1 MSMADVDI
9 TQVLEMSPAVMREW
23 AVRVSQGNE
32 ITGLQLRNEILP
44 DGTELGPN
52 GQVWERHKLGSHRTV
67 TVHCGETVYTQTF
80 IKRDDGW
87 SEVEEGQES
96 T

>member
-1 MSMADVDI
+1 MPDVDI
-9 TQVLEMSPAVMREW
+9 AQMLDMSPAVMREW
-23 AVRVSQGNE
+23 AMRVSQGSE

-52 GQVWERHKLGSHRTV
+52 GQLWERHKLGSHRTV
-67 TVHCGETVYTQTF
+67 TVHCGEKRYTQTF
-80 IKRDDGW
+80 IKRDDEW